1 MPTEVASPDA
11 ESPDAVAPDAETLGA
26 VSLRRTG
33 AGPLPRLAAEHAHAA
48 LPTVAAPDLDA
59 AQRVAHD
66 LGPWLPFPA
75 QGDTLTLW
83 ESLATLGA
91 ADLTLARVAEPHLD
105 ALAILREARRQG
117 AIDEHDWHDSGGWTD
132 ARLWQVYAAEG
143 SQRLTATRHDD
154 GWRLTGVKPWCS
166 LAERA
171 SHALITAWAGDDRRL
186 FAVDLF
192 QEGVRRPDEGTFAG
206 QSATWSS
213 RGLAQVRST
222 ALTFDSVRAVSVG
235 GPDWYLT
242 RPGFAWGGA
251 GVAAIWYGA
260 GTALAR
266 TLRRAACDRPP
277 DQVAL
282 LHLGA
287 VDTALARARAVLLE
301 AAAVAD
307 DHAGRTSTSRDPAGE
322 AVLVCQ
328 RVRQVV
334 ADSAE
339 EILSRVGHAL
349 GPAPLTGDEAHARRV
364 ADLTVY
370 LRQHHAERDLARQGA
385 MVLDSKEGWTW

>member
-1 MPTEVASPDA
+1 MPTEV
-11 ESPDAVAPDAETLGA
+11 
-26 VSLRRTG
+26 VSLRRAG
-33 AGPLPRLAAEHAHAA
+33 AGPLARLAAEQARTAV
-48 LPTVAAPDLDA
+48 PTAAAPDLA
-59 AQRVAHD
+59 AAARVAHD
-66 LGPWLPFPA
+66 LGPWVPLPT

-83 ESLATLGA
+83 ESLASLGA

-105 ALAILREARRQG
+105 ALAILREARRHS
-117 AIDEHDWHDSGGWTD
+117 AIDEHDWNTCGGWGG

-143 SQRLTATRHDD
+143 SERLTATAGDEC
-154 GWRLTGVKPWCS
+154 WRLRGVKPWCS
-166 LAERA
+166 VADLA
-171 SHALITAWAGDDRRL
+171 SHALVTAWTGDERRL

-192 QEGVRRPDEGTFAG
+192 HEGVRRPDEGTFAG
-206 QSATWSS
+206 QSTSWAS

-222 ALTFDSVRAVSVG
+222 ALTFDSVRAIAVG
-235 GPDWYLT
+235 GPEWYLT

-251 GVAAIWYGA
+251 GVASIWYGA
-260 GTALAR
+260 CAALAR
-266 TLRRAACDRPP
+266 TLRRATCERAP

-287 VDTALARARAVLLE
+287 VDTALTRARAVLVE
-301 AAAVAD
+301 AATIAD
-307 DHAGRTSTSRDPAGE
+307 DPQTSAGE

-334 ADSAE
+334 TDSAD
-339 EILSRVGHAL
+339 EILTRVGHAL

-370 LRQHHAERDLARQGA
+370 LRQHHAERDLARQGS
-385 MVLDSKEGWTW
+385 MVLDNKEGWTW

>member
-1 MPTEVASPDA
+1 VSSD
-11 ESPDAVAPDAETLGA
+11 A
-26 VSLRRTG
+26 VSLRRGDASAMVCTV
-33 AGPLPRLAAEHAHAA
+33 ADRARAAVPDDRPPDLAAAIG
-48 LPTVAAPDLDA
+48 VAA
-59 AQRVAHD
+59 D
-66 LGPWLPFPA
+66 LGPRLPMPT
-75 QGDTLTLW
+75 QGNTLTLW
-83 ESLATLGA
+83 EALATLGA
-91 ADLTLARVAEPHLD
+91 VDLTVARVAEPHLD
-105 ALAILREARRQG
+105 ALAILREARRQEQ
-117 AIDEHDWHDSGGWTD
+117 IDEEAWQAHSPSWSA

-143 SQRLTATRHDD
+143 SERLTATQHDD

-171 SHALITAWAGDDRRL
+171 THALITAWAGDERRL

-206 QSATWSS
+206 QSATWAS

-260 GTALAR
+260 GTELAR
-266 TLRRAACDRPP
+266 TLRRAASDRPP

-301 AAAVAD
+301 AAVVAD
-307 DHAGRTSTSRDPAGE
+307 DHAGRTPAGRTPAGRTPTGGDPAGE

-349 GPAPLTGDEAHARRV
+349 GPAPLTGDESHARRV

-385 MVLDSKEGWTW
+385 MVLDSKEGWRW

>member
-1 MPTEVASPDA
+1 MPTEV
-11 ESPDAVAPDAETLGA
+11 
-26 VSLRRTG
+26 VSLRRSG
-33 AGPLPRLAAEHAHAA
+33 AGPLARLAAEHAQAA
-48 LPTVAAPDLDA
+48 VPTEAAPDLAA

-66 LGPWLPFPA
+66 LGPWVPLPG

-83 ESLATLGA
+83 ESLASLGA
-91 ADLTLARVAEPHLD
+91 ADLTIARVAEPHLD
-105 ALAILREARRQG
+105 ALAILREARRYG
-117 AIDEHDWHDSGGWTD
+117 AIDDRDWNDSSPGWSA

-143 SQRLTATRHDD
+143 SERLTADSDDD
-154 GWRLTGVKPWCS
+154 GWRLSGVKPWCS
-166 LAERA
+166 VAERA
-171 SHALITAWAGDDRRL
+171 SHALVTAWAGDERRL

-192 QEGVRRPDEGTFAG
+192 HEGVRRPDSGRYAG
-206 QSATWSS
+206 QSAAWAS

-222 ALTFDSVRAVSVG
+222 ALTFDRVRAVPVG
-235 GPDWYLT
+235 GPGWYLT

-260 GTALAR
+260 CTALAQ
-266 TLRRAACDRPP
+266 TLRRASCDRPP

-282 LHLGA
+282 VHLGA
-287 VDTALARARAVLLE
+287 VDTALTRARAVLVE
-301 AAAVAD
+301 AASVAD
-307 DHAGRTSTSRDPAGE
+307 DPATRADE

-334 ADSAE
+334 ADSAD
-339 EILSRVGHAL
+339 EILTRVGHAL

-370 LRQHHAERDLARQGA
+370 LRQHHAERDLARQGS
-385 MVLDSKEGWTW
+385 MVLDHESRWT